1 MSVATDIAR
10 SDWRLESETARL
22 TDVLLCRPDHYTWI
36 PTNAIAR
43 ATLASGLQFTRAQ
56 VMAEYAEFEAALDE
70 AGVARH
76 YLTPDPTF
84 RYQVYT
90 RDSSQVSPGGPVL
103 TMLAMPQ
110 RRGEYAPIIEH
121 YGSAFWHMATAGTLE
136 GGDIH
141 LIRPGLAA
149 IGHSGG
155 RTSEAGA
162 RQYADWLEASGWN
175 VRLVPFD
182 DHFLHLDVI
191 FSMVAPGL
199 ALACTDALADDFVA
213 WLRER
218 DIRLIDVR
226 YREAMADMACNV
238 LALGGGKVLS
248 PRHCARTNAALR
260 AEGLTVL
267 DPELRL
273 FAHGG
278 GSAHCMTMPL
288 RRASDAADP
297 SNAA

>member
-1 MSVATDIAR
+1 MTDAPAAAPR
-10 SDWRLESETARL
+10 WTLSSETGRL
-22 TDVLLCRPDHYTWI
+22 ADVLLCRPDHYTWI

-43 ATLASGLQFTRAQ
+43 ATLAAGRPMDRAALT
-56 VMAEYAEFEAALDE
+56 AEYAEMEAALDE
-70 AGVARH
+70 ANVARH
-76 YLTPDPTF
+76 YLAPDPDLP
-84 RYQVYT
+84 YQVYT
-90 RDSSQVSPGGPVL
+90 RDSSQTAPGGPIL
-103 TMLAMPQ
+103 TALAMPQ
-110 RRGEYAPIIEH
+110 RRGEYAALLGFH
-121 YGSAFWHMATAGTLE
+121 GLGWWRHCTRGTAE

-155 RTSEAGA
+155 RTDEKGA
-162 RQYADWLEASGWN
+162 RQVAGFLESVGWE

-191 FSMVAPGL
+191 FSMAAEGL
-199 ALACTDALADDFVA
+199 ALACPDALPDDFLG
-213 WLRER
+213 WLAER
-218 DIRLIDVR
+218 QIRVIPVG
-226 YREAMADMACNV
+226 YRDAMADMACNV
-238 LALGGGKVLS
+238 LALGDGRVLS
-248 PRHCARTNAALR
+248 PRHSARTNAALR

-288 RRASDAADP
+288 RRAA
-297 SNAA
+297 

>member
-1 MSVATDIAR
+1 MDAITDMTPR
-10 SDWRLESETARL
+10 WRLDSETGRL
-22 TDVLLCRPDHYTWI
+22 RDVLLCPPDHYEWI

-43 ATLASGLQFTRAQ
+43 ATLASGAPLDRAALL
-56 VMAEYAEFEAALDE
+56 AEYAEFEAALDQ

-76 YLTPDPTF
+76 RLTPDPAL

-90 RDSSQVSPGGPVL
+90 RDSSQTAPGGAVMSL
-103 TMLAMPQ
+103 LAMPQ
-110 RRGEYAPIIEH
+110 RRGEYAAIMDFH
-121 YGSAFWHMATAGTLE
+121 GGRFWRCATAGTLE

-149 IGHSGG
+149 VGWSGG
-155 RTSEAGA
+155 RTDRAGA
-162 RQYADWLEASGWN
+162 EQFAGWLRAEGWE
-175 VRLVPFD
+175 VMLVPFD

-191 FSMVAPGL
+191 FSMAAPGL
-199 ALACTDALADDFVA
+199 ALACPEALPDAFLTWLAD
-213 WLRER
+213 RR
-218 DIRLIDVR
+218 IRVIPVG

-238 LALGGGKVLS
+238 LCLGPDAVLS
-248 PRHCARTNAALR
+248 PRHSARANAALR

-273 FAHGG
+273 FAMGG

-288 RRASDAADP
+288 RRDP
-297 SNAA
+297 

>member
-1 MSVATDIAR
+1 MT
-10 SDWRLESETARL
+10 WTLESETGRL
-22 TDVLLCRPDHYTWI
+22 TDVLLCRPDNYAWI

-43 ATLASGLQFTRAQ
+43 ATLSSGTAMDRAALI
-56 VMAEYAEFEAALDE
+56 AEYAEFEAALTE

-76 YLTPDPTF
+76 YLTPEPHLP
-84 RYQVYT
+84 YQVYT
-90 RDSSQVSPGGPVL
+90 RDSSQTSPLGPAL

-110 RRGEYAPIIEH
+110 RRGEYASVLKFHGPV
-121 YGSAFWHMATAGTLE
+121 WKMATAATVE

-149 IGHSGG
+149 IGTSGG
-155 RTSEAGA
+155 RTEQAGA
-162 RQYADWLEASGWN
+162 EQFAGWLRDAGWE
-175 VRLVPFD
+175 VRIVPFD

-191 FSMVAPGL
+191 FSMCAPGL
-199 ALACTDALADDFVA
+199 ALACLEALPDDFTG
-213 WLRER
+213 WLR
-218 DIRLIDVR
+218 DHQIRLIEVG

-238 LALGGGKVLS
+238 LALGGDRVLS
-248 PRHCARTNAALR
+248 PRHSLRINAALR
-260 AEGLTVL
+260 AEGIAVL

-288 RRASDAADP
+288 RRDAD
-297 SNAA
+297 

>member
-1 MSVATDIAR
+1 MPGMDQRATFDPGLAR
-10 SDWRLESETARL
+10 LTSETDRL
-22 TDVLLCRPDHYTWI
+22 TDVLLCRPDHYAWI

-43 ATLASGLQFTRAQ
+43 ATLEAGRPMDRQAL
-56 VMAEYAEFEAALDE
+56 MAEYAEFEAALE
-70 AGVARH
+70 AAGVARH
-76 YLTPDPTF
+76 YLTPDPILP
-84 RYQVYT
+84 YQVYT
-90 RDSSQVSPGGPVL
+90 RDSSQTLPDGPAL

-110 RRGEYAPIIEH
+110 RRGEHAAILDF
-121 YGSAFWHMATAGTLE
+121 YGGRLRHHATAGTVE
-136 GGDIH
+136 GGDVH

-162 RQYADWLEASGWN
+162 AQLAGWLRALGWE

-191 FSMVAPGL
+191 FCMAAEGL
-199 ALACTDALADDFVA
+199 AVACPDALPADFPA
-213 WLRER
+213 WLSARG
-218 DIRLIDVR
+218 IRTFEVG
-226 YREAMADMACNV
+226 YREAMADMACNL
-238 LALGGGKVLS
+238 LALGGGRVLS
-248 PRHCARTNAALR
+248 PRHSARTNAALR

-267 DPELRL
+267 DPDLRL

-288 RRASDAADP
+288 RRDSAS
-297 SNAA
+297 